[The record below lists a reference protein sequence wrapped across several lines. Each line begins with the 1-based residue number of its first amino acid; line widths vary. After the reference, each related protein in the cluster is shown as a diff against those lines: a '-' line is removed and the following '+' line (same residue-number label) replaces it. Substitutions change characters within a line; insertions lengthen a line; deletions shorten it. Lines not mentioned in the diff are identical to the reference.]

1 MGGAHS
7 PNALSERKLL
17 RSSMP
22 LPLERLTLLVSR
34 GLALCGLIGVSSS
47 CQRCSPAAAA
57 AAQGIFLY
65 ANNSEP
71 SDLDP
76 HTNISGDAEAIFSA
90 LFEGLVVL
98 APDGHGI
105 LPGAAQSW
113 ETSADTGRPWKNLT
127 GCPAAVPVGRE
138 RAS

>member
-1 MGGAHS
+1 MLS
-7 PNALSERKLL
+7 PL
-17 RSSMP
+17 R
-22 LPLERLTLLVSR
+22 RLIRPVSR
-34 GLALCGLIGVSSS
+34 GFALCGLMWAWSGCHRSN
-47 CQRCSPAAAA
+47 PATLA

-76 HTNISGDAEAIFSA
+76 HTNISGDAETIFSA

-113 ETSADTGRPWKNLT
+113 ETSADGLTYTFHLQPNGRWSKDGPPT
-127 GCPAAVPVGRE
+127 RP
-138 RAS
+138 ST